1 MLESHHVGVVL
12 ADVSHSCPKPS
23 DKGDLSSS
31 PVFSFHFLQLAH
43 MPLHL
48 IRCFLPTGS
57 VHSGYTS
64 QLPQLTPELIVLER
78 C

>member
-1 MLESHHVGVVL
+1 MLESCQVSVVL
-12 ADVSHSCPKPS
+12 AAVSHSCPKPS

-31 PVFSFHFLQLAH
+31 PVFSFHFFQLAY

-64 QLPQLTPELIVLER
+64 QLLQLSPELIVLER